1 MSNELV
7 QISTPL
13 AQRAGKQYWRSLDE
27 LADTKE
33 FDRVYQEYFGPV
45 LPARSMVQQIKPG
58 DRKEDAE
65 GRYPDLEQV
74 SLIAVKKH

>member
-1 MSNELV
+1 MDFSQV
-7 QISTPL
+7 VSTTV
-13 AQRAGKQYWRSLDE
+13 YLDD

-45 LPARSMVQQIKPG
+45 LPARSIVQQIKPG

-65 GRYPDLEQV
+65 GRYPDLEQL
-74 SLIAVKKH
+74 SLIAVKKRSAAQQ